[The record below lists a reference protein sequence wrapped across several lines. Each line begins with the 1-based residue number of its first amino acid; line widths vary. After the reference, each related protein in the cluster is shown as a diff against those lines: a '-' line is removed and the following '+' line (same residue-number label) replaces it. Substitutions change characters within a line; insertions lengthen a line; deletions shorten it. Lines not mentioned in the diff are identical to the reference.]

1 MRLISLLGHMQEY
14 ADLGVVLGGA
24 GPFRARIAARLAER
38 LLTSGAFDTGR
49 TADSLER
56 SYQAMWDLR
65 E

>member
-1 MRLISLLGHMQEY
+1 MQEY